1 MLDKIVE
8 LVGPPTK
15 SPSPMWLRNFYAPNG
30 KPIERVWGY
39 HNEPVASYE
48 ESFQNVLNGKSIAD
62 LIQNQEKPTV
72 IDLMAPPRTVHDLLS
87 NFPQGRGLAVSLPD
101 HKIDGFKPNIQ
112 AVYNSDNVLW
122 LPEDITRS
130 ETWKHINEWLGND
143 KANLVMERAIA
154 GLTYLPVNKNVL
166 GTLVS
171 KVWNKVDSNGGIL

>member
-1 MLDKIVE
+1 
-8 LVGPPTK
+8 
-15 SPSPMWLRNFYAPNG
+15 
-30 KPIERVWGY
+30 
-39 HNEPVASYE
+39 
-48 ESFQNVLNGKSIAD
+48 
-62 LIQNQEKPTV
+62 
-72 IDLMAPPRTVHDLLS
+72 MAPPRTIYDLLS

-101 HKIDGFKPNIQ
+101 HKIDGFKPSIQ
-112 AVYNSDNVLW
+112 AVYNSENVLW

-171 KVWNKVDSNGGIL
+171 KIWNKVDSNGGILLLETPASTRLADEKIDINSWLNSLRTSGLDARYDPGDPTSHRPMLQSGKIMITRTPASPQILPSI